1 MNCYKAQWKVSGLF
15 SVYFCNSELSR
26 RRKQCWLNVLLV
38 IGSSMVEAGHR
49 LTPRFTLATRFLSAH
64 SCACS
69 ASDKHSCSVLI
80 PPKPYPHAHALLSHL
95 LAIKFPCSRC
105 QGKNKTLYVPS
116 PPCFSICPLTSHPRS
131 TSSISTPKLKA
142 EHPQAISSHPQA
154 TRLSPPL
161 RHFP

>member
-80 PPKPYPHAHALLSHL
+80 PPKPYTHAHALHSHL

-105 QGKNKTLYVPS
+105 QGEKQNPLCAFSTLL
-116 PPCFSICPLTSHPRS
+116 FN
-131 TSSISTPKLKA
+131 
-142 EHPQAISSHPQA
+142 
-154 TRLSPPL
+154 LSPNFSPQIYL
-161 RHFP
+161 LHFHTKTQG